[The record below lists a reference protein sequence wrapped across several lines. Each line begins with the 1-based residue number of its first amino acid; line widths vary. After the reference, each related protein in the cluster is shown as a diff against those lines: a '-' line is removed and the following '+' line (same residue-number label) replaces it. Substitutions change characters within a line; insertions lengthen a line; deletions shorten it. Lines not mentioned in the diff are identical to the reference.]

1 MKRNFKLLVA
11 VVVLVATVFTLA
23 SCAAI
28 QGFIDKLKPEQPVHE
43 HTFSEE
49 WSYDETNHWHAAT
62 CTDTEECA
70 TATSNV
76 TAHSYYAN
84 GHCSVCGAVDPE
96 YVPPVP
102 ECTEHSYSVEETK
115 APTCTEDGEKTFTC
129 DECGYSYTQAVAAL
143 GHTEEKVEGT
153 APTCTETG
161 LSDGKVCTVCEEITK
176 AQVTINATGHNY
188 VEGTCSACGAED
200 PDYKGVKT
208 YVLDVQTLTAFA
220 AGDKVDGA
228 VEEYSSFYTIY
239 YSAKTKIDT
248 TKNKTWSDG
257 YTITEG
263 LRLNWGGTTAIND
276 DVKDEAGNVTGYV
289 TKNAIKIVVNGTATV
304 KVWWN
309 CGGDGREIGI
319 FDENGE
325 LVVAS
330 QTDDVFTEGTEG
342 VGAGKNNNYL
352 SELTISKPGTYYI
365 GTDNTNAI
373 KNGGNI
379 IFKVETKVT
388 PVEEEPAN
396 EIEATTT
403 DNNCWVDKV
412 TFTAQGEGNY
422 TFSLPAGLGAW
433 EVNDCDA
440 WPPVNGPYVDY
451 YNNAAGETFTVGLE
465 AGATLEFYIGSE
477 SKQNWVIEWTYEACD
492 VEGGGSV
499 GGGEVTDNE
508 ELALGE
514 NSIVLGE
521 EHAVDGKDYT
531 FVVTEAGTYTF
542 ASDSLLAI
550 VFDSTGMQLGRY
562 QVTLEAGTYTVKLIS
577 MAGAG
582 TYSVNVTVATAG
594 GDDGSDTPTEP
605 DGSEENPYVWET
617 LPESATA
624 DGDEINMI
632 YYTFTATQSVP
643 LTVTYSTANSWWT
656 LTDKTDP
663 SLSTQGSQSA
673 ENTMTLVAGHEY
685 VLGLGVWSAEETD
698 PTVTISLGDPIDP
711 ETCVHEW
718 SQVWYHE
725 DIVSATCTT
734 PGAAVYRCDICKTYK
749 TEATE
754 INPNGHD
761 YVTNTETYVAPT
773 CQTDG
778 YREATCSYCN
788 DHQEYELSSEDYGFH
803 DMVVDKEEYPTCT
816 AAGCYIAHCQTE
828 GCDYS
833 VNDTYDP
840 NGHYN
845 YYLTC
850 GQSGECLECGE
861 TFTKEHNL
869 VWNPATCTEAAFC
882 WDCNSSVGE
891 PLGHTPGDAAD
902 CENDQICTVCEEV
915 IADKL
920 GHTAG
925 ATVVENNVDPDCVS
939 AGSYDNVV
947 YCTAC
952 NEELSRETITVDAK
966 GHTPGDAADCE
977 NDQICTVCEEV
988 IADKLGHTAG
998 ATVVENNVDPDCV
1011 SAGSY
1016 DNVVYCT
1023 ACNEELSR
1031 ETITVDALGHSYTDG
1046 YCTCQAVDP
1055 DYYFPVTIPEAL
1067 EAADGWNVEVSG
1079 TVCAINTAWSD
1090 SYGNITV
1097 TIVDAEGNELYVYR
1111 LATNVALGDIITIKG
1126 AMATYNG
1133 RQIGAGATAEIT
1145 GHDESYDYTEMTIK
1159 EALAAEDNTN
1169 VIVTGTVVKINTAY
1183 SSSYNNISITISD
1196 DEGNTL
1202 YIYRLA
1208 GGSDLALNDIITIKG
1223 AMATYNGARQITGG
1237 TYTDTG
1243 ADHTCSVYADPTC
1256 TDPSLCVVC
1265 GAADQ
1270 STEALGHS
1278 YTDGVCVCGAK
1289 EPSDSQT
1296 TASVSISEYAA
1307 ANGWSNST
1315 KYTTL
1320 NVDENITVTATGGSN
1335 TGKYYTSGTNWRMYQ
1350 NESPQITVAAAEGK
1364 TIVSVKITYVVDKT
1378 GILTLNGEQITSDTV
1393 VNVNASSI
1401 TFSVGNTSST
1411 VTNGQVRITAI
1422 EVIYA

>member
-153 APTCTETG
+153 ASTCTETG

-200 PDYKGVKT
+200 PDYNGSKT
-208 YVLDVQTLTAFA
+208 YVFDAQALTEFA
-220 AGDKVDGA
+220 ASANNLGKILEGGFDKFFTFFMSD
-228 VEEYSSFYTIY
+228 
-239 YSAKTKIDT
+239 KTKVESN
-248 TKNKTWSDG
+248 KNATFSDG
-257 YTITEG
+257 YSVSGG
-263 LRLNWGGTTAIND
+263 LRLNLNGSTAIQTTPEGATEPIN
-276 DVKDEAGNVTGYV
+276 
-289 TKNAIKIVVNGTATV
+289 KNALMFSIPEGHTATV
-304 KVWWN
+304 KVWWT
-309 CGGDGREIGI
+309 CGGDGREVAI
-319 FDENGE
+319 FDEDGKMIA
-325 LVVAS
+325 AS
-330 QTDDVFTEGTEG
+330 VHNDPFAENEGTGSAKNATYVDTLSINGDG
-342 VGAGKNNNYL
+342 VYYL
-352 SELTISKPGTYYI
+352 
-365 GTDNTNAI
+365 GTDNETNAV
-373 KNGGNI
+373 KSGGNI
-379 IFKVETKVT
+379 WWKVEVT
-388 PVEEEPAN
+388 VIPAEEEPAN

-624 DGDEINMI
+624 EGDEINMI

-754 INPNGHD
+754 INPDGHN

-891 PLGHTPGDAAD
+891 PLGHDFVDGV
-902 CENDQICTVCEEV
+902 CTVCEE
-915 IADKL
+915 ADPNYSACEHSYFYACDAHCQVCGELTNANAAHSIVHSDAVAGTDCQTWDGTVEYWYCSDCGACWLDKAL
-920 GHTAG
+920 TQQTNRMNLVTTGAHSYFYACDKICQVCYELTNEDAAHTIVA
-925 ATVVENNVDPDCVS
+925 
-939 AGSYDNVV
+939 
-947 YCTAC
+947 
-952 NEELSRETITVDAK
+952 VDAK
-966 GHTPGDAADCE
+966 DATCTENGNIAYWYCSDCGYAWADEALTQQTNQMSIVTPATGHADKDGNFKCDSCSTAMLPEDGEALTIPQAIAIAQIAGSSYTTQKYYITGIVTGLYNTTYGNFYIEDEDGNEICIYGLYSADGTTRYDAMSYKPVNGDEVTVYTVLGTYNSTSQGKNAWLDEVVAHEHDYSDATCKVLATCSVCGATTGE
-977 NDQICTVCEEV
+977 LSTNHNYVNGICTVC
-988 IADKLGHTAG
+988 DG
-998 ATVVENNVDPDCV
+998 VDPDFSGEIETGKIV
-1011 SAGSY
+1011 AFEINSTQFDSTSY
-1016 DNVVYCT
+1016 ANNNTTKTVNGYSYTSYQVYKK
-1023 ACNEELSR
+1023 NSSSENQMQWQKNKSY
-1031 ETITVDALGHSYTDG
+1031 ITVD
-1046 YCTCQAVDP
+1046 
-1055 DYYFPVTIPEAL
+1055 E
-1067 EAADGWNVEVSG
+1067 
-1079 TVCAINTAWSD
+1079 
-1090 SYGNITV
+1090 
-1097 TIVDAEGNELYVYR
+1097 
-1111 LATNVALGDIITIKG
+1111 TNAKG
-1126 AMATYNG
+1126 
-1133 RQIGAGATAEIT
+1133 I
-1145 GHDESYDYTEMTIK
+1145 
-1159 EALAAEDNTN
+1159 
-1169 VIVTGTVVKINTAY
+1169 VKIE
-1183 SSSYNNISITISD
+1183 ISIV
-1196 DEGNTL
+1196 
-1202 YIYRLA
+1202 A
-1208 GGSDLALNDIITIKG
+1208 
-1223 AMATYNGARQITGG
+1223 G
-1237 TYTDTG
+1237 TYTVTVGDTTVAG
-1243 ADHTCSVYADPTC
+1243 TTV
-1256 TDPSLCVVC
+1256 
-1265 GAADQ
+1265 
-1270 STEALGHS
+1270 
-1278 YTDGVCVCGAK
+1278 DGV
-1289 EPSDSQT
+1289 T
-1296 TASVSISEYAA
+1296 TYDLTGLSGEIKIAESSET
-1307 ANGWSNST
+1307 G
-1315 KYTTL
+1315 YT
-1320 NVDENITVTATGGSN
+1320 NYI
-1335 TGKYYTSGTNWRMYQ
+1335 KFY
-1350 NESPQITVAAAEGK
+1350 K
-1364 TIVSVKITYVVDKT
+1364 
-1378 GILTLNGEQITSDTV
+1378 
-1393 VNVNASSI
+1393 
-1401 TFSVGNTSST
+1401 
-1411 VTNGQVRITAI
+1411 
-1422 EVIYA
+1422 